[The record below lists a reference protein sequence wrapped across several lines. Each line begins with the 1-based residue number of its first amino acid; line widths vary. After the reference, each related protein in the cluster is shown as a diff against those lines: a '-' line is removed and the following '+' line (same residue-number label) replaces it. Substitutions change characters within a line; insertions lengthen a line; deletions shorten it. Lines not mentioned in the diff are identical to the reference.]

1 MAGGDAMPVPSP
13 PRDVLERVVE
23 LLERHRSAGLPLWS
37 VGGGQPSAVSRSERE
52 AIDSGLARDRNHW
65 KRLVQWATRLGM
77 ITDDSGEAAPP
88 GFEISERSLTH
99 DGDGRLR
106 RKSIR
111 QRQARG
117 GRHCVPDDHYVKGR
131 SALVGPDG
139 RIVQQWIKTD
149 VERAERW
156 RAMERGIREA
166 FSVFRGAAPDVEPPT
181 ESDADLL
188 QLYVIADL
196 HFGMYAWGREAGA
209 NYDIDVASRAVRTGI
224 ASLTHRAP
232 PADTGCL
239 LIIGDYY
246 HANDAKSR
254 TPASGHVLDVDTRFA
269 KVAREGPWLARDAVE
284 LLRRRHRHVIVRVLP
299 GNHDP
304 EAAGHLAVAL
314 EMYYHGQSSVE
325 VVADPSLWWWYP
337 WGDVLI
343 GAHHGHGLKPDEIPA
358 IASDAARSLGLT
370 PRHMHVH
377 LGHYHRKAGDEKYGV
392 AWEVHRA
399 IATSDAYHA
408 GLWLRGPSTMDAIT
422 YHRTMGE
429 RGRATERV
437 LEPAMIGAAA

>member
-1 MAGGDAMPVPSP
+1 MPP
-13 PRDVLERVVE
+13 PPLPHHIVERVVE
-23 LLERHRSAGLPLWS
+23 IVEAHREPNVPLWS
-37 VGGGQPSAVSRSERE
+37 IGGGTPSIVSRSWRTAVEQ
-52 AIDSGLARDRNHW
+52 GVARDRNQW
-65 KRLVQWATRLGM
+65 TRLVRRVVRSGHLM
-77 ITDDSGEAAPP
+77 DDAAEPAPP
-88 GFEISERSLTH
+88 GYEIAERTVSV
-99 DGDGRLR
+99 DAQGRTR
-106 RKSIR
+106 RSVR
-111 QRQARG
+111 QRPERG
-117 GRHCVPDDHYVKGR
+117 AAFRVPAGHYVKGR

-139 RIVQQWIKTD
+139 RVAQEWIKTD

-166 FSVFRGAAPDVEPPT
+166 FSGFRGAAPDVEPPT
-181 ESDADLL
+181 QSDADLL
-188 QLYVIADL
+188 QLYVVADL
-196 HFGMYAWGREAGA
+196 HFGMYAWGQEAGG

-254 TPASGHVLDVDTRFA
+254 TPTSNHVLDVDTRFA
-269 KVAREGPWLARDAVE
+269 RVAREGAWLARDAVE
-284 LLRRRHRHVIVRVLP
+284 LLRRRHRHVIVRIIP

-314 EMYYHGQSSVE
+314 EMYYHGQSNVE
-325 VVADPSLWWWYP
+325 VVADPSLWWWHS
-337 WGDVLI
+337 WGDVLL
-343 GAHHGHGLKPDEIPA
+343 GAHHGHGLRPEEIPA
-358 IASDAARSLGLT
+358 IASDAARSLRLT
-370 PRHMHVH
+370 PAHIHVH
-377 LGHYHRKAGDEKYGV
+377 LGHRHKKAGDERYGV
-392 AWEVHRA
+392 TWEVHRS

-422 YHRTMGE
+422 YHKTMGE